1 MILRKKKKIALFCAV
16 VIAFS
21 AAACVLGAIFLG
33 EKSGAFVFLFCVLAA
48 LFVGAAAF
56 EGSKMSVISI
66 SLISVMTA
74 LSVLGRV
81 IFYPVAFFK
90 PVCAVVILC
99 GMYLGPTAGMIC
111 GGMSAVLSG
120 VFFGYGLW
128 LPFQIAAWGAI
139 GLFAGLLRRPMK
151 KSRVILF
158 VYGAF
163 SGVIFSAFM
172 DIFTV
177 ISFGGGFNFSMYLA
191 SLSAALPIT
200 AVYAV
205 SNVIFLALLAAP
217 VGKKLARVLV
227 DKDDKM

>member
-1 MILRKKKKIALFCAV
+1 MILTKKKKLALFCAA
-16 VIAFS
+16 VIALC
-21 AAACVLGAIFLG
+21 AGICILGSLFLG
-33 EKSGAFVFLFCVLAA
+33 EKRGAFIFLFCVVAA
-48 LFVGAAAF
+48 LLIGAAVF
-56 EGSKMSVISI
+56 EGSKMSAVSL

-111 GGMSAVLSG
+111 GGMSAVISG

-128 LPFQIAAWGAI
+128 LPFQIVAWGAI
-139 GLFAGLLRRPMK
+139 GLFAGLLRAPIK

-158 VYGAF
+158 LYGAI
-163 SGVIFSAFM
+163 SGVIFSVFM

-177 ISFGGGFNFSMYLA
+177 MSFGGGFNFSMYLA
-191 SLSAALPIT
+191 SVTAALPVT

-217 VGKKLARVLV
+217 VGKKLARVPV
-227 DKDDKM
+227 DKNGKM

>member
-1 MILRKKKKIALFCAV
+1 MILQKKKKLALFCAAVIVFLCV
-16 VIAFS
+16 V
-21 AAACVLGAIFLG
+21 CVIGWLLLG
-33 EKSGAFVFLFCVLAA
+33 EKSGAFVFLLTVVAA
-48 LFVGAAAF
+48 LLIGAAVF

-99 GMYLGPTAGMIC
+99 GMYLGPVAGMIC
-111 GGMSAVLSG
+111 GGMSAVVSG

-139 GLFAGLLRRPMK
+139 GLFAGLLRRPIK
-151 KSRVILF
+151 KNRALLYL
-158 VYGAF
+158 YGAF
-163 SGVIFSAFM
+163 SGVIFSLFM

-177 ISFGGGFNFSMYLA
+177 MSFGDGFNVSMYLA
-191 SLSAALPIT
+191 SVTAALPVT
-200 AVYAV
+200 AVYAI

-217 VGKKLARVLV
+217 VGKKLMRTEV
-227 DKDDKM
+227 DKDTRI

>member
-1 MILRKKKKIALFCAV
+1 MILSKKKKLALFCAAVLIFLCVAVFVGTV
-16 VIAFS
+16 V
-21 AAACVLGAIFLG
+21 LG
-33 EKSGAFVFLFCVLAA
+33 EKSGAFIFLSCVLAA
-48 LFVGAAAF
+48 LLIGAAVF
-56 EGSKMSVISI
+56 EGSKMSVLKI

-99 GMYLGPTAGMIC
+99 GMYLGPVAGMIC
-111 GGMSAVLSG
+111 GGMSALVSG

-139 GLFAGLLRRPMK
+139 GLFAGLLHRPMK
-151 KSRVILF
+151 KSKLVLF
-158 VYGAF
+158 VYGAL

-177 ISFGGGFNFSMYLA
+177 MSFGGGFNFSMYLA
-191 SLSAALPIT
+191 SLTAALPVT

-205 SNVIFLALLAAP
+205 SNVIFLSILAVP
-217 VGKKLARVLV
+217 VGKKLARASLT
-227 DKDDKM
+227 KD